1 MKTDLPGASPVAQ
14 PVGRP
19 VPELADLGPQLTP
32 EQRARLISSGPNAG
46 RVRHHER
53 MQMGQTDQPAK
64 VNAWCGPLPPQREGQ
79 YQTMTIC
86 GTSDD
91 PAERGHWSSPA
102 HVQWRID
109 KAVAEERER
118 WKKEQEK

>member
-1 MKTDLPGASPVAQ
+1 MNYV
-14 PVGRP
+14 
-19 VPELADLGPQLTP
+19 
-32 EQRARLISSGPNAG
+32 
-46 RVRHHER
+46 
-53 MQMGQTDQPAK
+53 
-64 VNAWCGPLPPQREGQ
+64 GPLPPQREGQ

-118 WKKEQEK
+118 WKLVRNLLARIHRDGGHYVEEHGLDKALEDADAKVVAWLALSDDSTPAVPAVSDQFRTRW

>member
-1 MKTDLPGASPVAQ
+1 MNYV
-14 PVGRP
+14 
-19 VPELADLGPQLTP
+19 
-32 EQRARLISSGPNAG
+32 
-46 RVRHHER
+46 
-53 MQMGQTDQPAK
+53 
-64 VNAWCGPLPPQREGQ
+64 GPLPPQREGQ

-118 WKKEQEK
+118 WKLVRNLLARIHRDGGHYVEEHGLDKALCPVCACVRFSVSNNRAISLHSWI